1 MSVRSVGVGPRG
13 PKGDPGTG
21 SQGIQG
27 IQGQTGSTGPKG
39 DTGSAGPKGDTGS
52 TGPKGDTGS
61 QGATGATG
69 GVGPQGPIGLTG
81 STGPAGTP
89 GNTLI
94 GTATITETAVV
105 AITAGVRKVTVSVP
119 GVVTTGNYLLFPTG
133 VTPVGYSLGLDVVC
147 TATNV
152 LTVSITA
159 PLLALGA
166 SYSIPCRV
174 VKINT

>member
-1 MSVRSVGVGPRG
+1 MSVRSVGIGIRG
-13 PKGDPGTG
+13 PKGDPGVGAQGPTGQTGAAGAKGDTGATGPKGDTG

-27 IQGQTGSTGPKG
+27 IQGA
-39 DTGSAGPKGDTGS
+39 TGSAGAV
-52 TGPKGDTGS
+52 
-61 QGATGATG
+61 GA
-69 GVGPQGPIGLTG
+69 
-81 STGPAGTP
+81 AGTP

-94 GTATITETAVV
+94 GTATIAETAVI
-105 AITAGVRKVTVSVP
+105 ALSAGVRKVTVNVT

-133 VTPVGYSLGLDVVC
+133 VTPAGYALGLDVVC

-174 VKINT
+174 VRVNT